1 MNLRGNLIF
10 VGVLSGCLGAAN
22 ISTRPAL
29 ADDEATEQARQ
40 HYQEAQKQFDLG
52 AWDAA
57 IREFSKAYELRPD
70 PTFLYNMAQA
80 YRRSGN
86 PRRAIDL
93 YKNYLIKVPKSPQR
107 HEVED
112 RIQALQRQLDDEDRA
127 SKHAAVASDVPAPSA
142 AGLAPPPTTEAAP
155 LPAAVA
161 APPPQAAQA
170 EVSQETA
177 APIPTAA
184 PAAPPALAPQASSPV
199 EPSSSVAAIAVPPP
213 ERTAGSHGLRIAGI
227 VTGSVGAAALG
238 AGLFFSL
245 RTRSLSNSVGAAVK
259 YNPADAQSGQQAA
272 TLQWVGYGVGAAAVV
287 TGVALYWAGSS
298 HKDEKK
304 ISFTPLLAPDGA
316 GIAATGTF

>member
-1 MNLRGNLIF
+1 MNPRGNLIF
-10 VGVLSGCLGAAN
+10 VGVLSACLGAAN
-22 ISTRPAL
+22 ISTRPAR

-57 IREFSKAYELRPD
+57 IREFTKAYELRPD

-107 HEVED
+107 REVED
-112 RIQALQRQLDDEDRA
+112 RIQALQRQLDEEDRA
-127 SKHAAVASDVPAPSA
+127 SKHAPVASDVPAPSPPS
-142 AGLAPPPTTEAAP
+142 LVPPPTTQAAP

-170 EVSQETA
+170 EVTQETA
-177 APIPTAA
+177 APIPPAA
-184 PAAPPALAPQASSPV
+184 PAAPPTIAPPSSFPV
-199 EPSSSVAAIAVPPP
+199 EPSPRVAAMAVPP
-213 ERTAGSHGLRIAGI
+213 EHRAGSRGLRIAGI
-227 VTGSVGAAALG
+227 VTGSVGVAALG

-245 RTRSLSNSVGAAVK
+245 RTRSLSNSVGAASSF
-259 YNPADAQSGQQAA
+259 NPADAQSGRQAA

-287 TGVALYWAGSS
+287 TGAALYWAGSPRM
-298 HKDEKK
+298 DEKK
-304 ISFTPLLAPDGA
+304 ISFAPMLAPDGA
-316 GIAATGTF
+316 GIAASGTF